1 MATATKSS
9 SRGVEW
15 IGRQS
20 HRSTIMATATKSS
33 NKKASGKAAKSEKPV
48 VLTLEQ
54 QERELPPIKP
64 EGQAGPLSGPELTV
78 NQEIVQI
85 SKITVRKGNRAA
97 AAFTRERLAGLM
109 ASIARKGL
117 MQPIVVRRLN
127 DGLSF
132 ELIAGQ
138 RRLEACKL
146 LGHTSI
152 LCVERITDDPDGDR
166 LTENVDREPL
176 GFDEEADQ
184 VESIYAAALDADE
197 SVDGLT
203 TKEQEDRAVGLVAG
217 NLGKSRYWVRERLL
231 IAGLDDEIRGLVR
244 DGELSVSVARR
255 LAMIQDKAERQQACK
270 DVRNRFGIAS
280 FRGLPTDQEIDR
292 IVGEY
297 LYRLAG
303 VAWQLDEPFAGKPAC
318 TSCPNNS
325 ANAPGLFTHLTRD
338 GRPMAMFREG
348 AARSEGVTLS
358 PQSVPKAGVCN
369 LGSCYRHKAAAA
381 KAMIDKAATKAVT
394 DLTQKAADSL
404 KGVKASQLQA
414 KTMERAIEMARP
426 AAVKDLVPPGLDP
439 QRVVERAKSKLERQ
453 ADRGPS
459 RPGAATQSKVSEEQD
474 KAQREARNQAAND
487 YVDFVRRVDDQVV
500 VPVRQVLAKDLSKVL
515 LLDLI
520 MQTPAGRNLKQW
532 NAQGRRKAL
541 ASRETDQALAIAG
554 MPLEK
559 AFAELAR
566 LRFGKTGL
574 STYNPLELDASDAEF
589 TVLGLWA
596 KLAKVLGVAVPTI
609 TMPQDRNEWIA
620 ERAREIL
627 TEKAGGQKTG
637 AGKAAAAKPQAAA
650 AAKPK
655 AGNPAVAPARK
666 SSANTKAI
674 GSRVQDDEEPPR
686 GAGDVARDNQD
697 GEESES

>member
-1 MATATKSS
+1 
-9 SRGVEW
+9 
-15 IGRQS
+15 
-20 HRSTIMATATKSS
+20 
-33 NKKASGKAAKSEKPV
+33 
-48 VLTLEQ
+48 
-54 QERELPPIKP
+54 
-64 EGQAGPLSGPELTV
+64 
-78 NQEIVQI
+78 
-85 SKITVRKGNRAA
+85 
-97 AAFTRERLAGLM
+97 
-109 ASIARKGL
+109 L

-176 GFDEEADQ
+176 SFDEEADQ
-184 VESIYAAALDADE
+184 VESIYAASLDADKTADAL
-197 SVDGLT
+197 V
-203 TKEQEDRAVGLVAG
+203 TKDQEDRAVGLVAG
-217 NLGKSRYWVRERLL
+217 KLGKSKYWVRERLL
-231 IAGLDDEIRGLVR
+231 IAGLDTKIRDLVSE
-244 DGELSVSVARR
+244 GVISVLIARR
-255 LAMIQDKAERQQACK
+255 LAMIKDREERDQACGMVA
-270 DVRNRFGIAS
+270 DRLRNAGW
-280 FRGLPTDQEIDR
+280 RGLPTNEIDR
-292 IVGEY
+292 IVGEH
-297 LYRLAG
+297 LYKLG
-303 VAWQLDEPFAGKPAC
+303 DVSWKLDEPFAGKPAC
-318 TSCPNNS
+318 TSCPSNS
-325 ANAPGLFTHLTRD
+325 NNAPGLFTDLTKD
-338 GRPMAMFREG
+338 GRSLGVFREG
-348 AARSEGVTLS
+348 AGHNEGVGAG
-358 PQSVPKAGVCN
+358 PQAVPKAGVCN

-394 DLTQKAADSL
+394 ALTQKAADSL
-404 KGVKASQLQA
+404 KGVKASQMQA

-439 QRVVERAKSKLERQ
+439 QRVAERAKSKLERQ

-487 YVDFVRRVDDQVV
+487 YVDFVRRVDDQVR

-697 GEESES
+697 SEESES

>member
-9 SRGVEW
+9 G
-15 IGRQS
+15 
-20 HRSTIMATATKSS
+20 
-33 NKKASGKAAKSEKPV
+33 KKSGKAAKSEKPV

-64 EGQAGPLSGPELTV
+64 EGQAGPLSASGPELDA
-78 NQEIVQI
+78 NQQIVQI

-176 GFDEEADQ
+176 SFDEEADQ

-197 SVDGLT
+197 SVDALV

-217 NLGKSRYWVRERLL
+217 NLGKSKYWVRERLL
-231 IAGLDDEIRGLVR
+231 IAGLDTKIRDLVSE
-244 DGELSVSVARR
+244 GVISVSIARR
-255 LAMIQDKAERQQACK
+255 LAMIQDREERDQACGMVVGRLRTAGWK
-270 DVRNRFGIAS
+270 
-280 FRGLPTDQEIDR
+280 GLPTNDEIDR
-292 IVGEY
+292 IVGEH
-297 LYRLAG
+297 LYKLG
-303 VAWQLDEPFAGKPAC
+303 DVSWKLDEPFAGKPAC
-318 TSCPNNS
+318 TSCPSNS
-325 ANAPGLFTHLTRD
+325 NNAPGLFTDLTKD
-338 GRPMAMFREG
+338 GRSLGVFREG
-348 AARSEGVTLS
+348 AGHNEGVGAG
-358 PQSVPKAGVCN
+358 PQAVPKAGVCN

-381 KAMIDKAATKAVT
+381 KAMIDKAATRAVT
-394 DLTQKAADSL
+394 ALTQKAADSL

-439 QRVVERAKSKLERQ
+439 QRVAERAKSKLERQ

-459 RPGAATQSKVSEEQD
+459 RPGAGTHPKVSEEQER
-474 KAQREARNQAAND
+474 AQREARNQAAND
-487 YVDFVRRVDDQVV
+487 YLDFVERVEDQVM
-500 VPVRQVLAKDLSKVL
+500 VPVRQVLAKDLPKVL

-520 MQTPAGRNLKQW
+520 MQTPAGRNLNQW

-574 STYNPLELDASDAEF
+574 STYNPIELDAGDAEF
-589 TVLGLWA
+589 TELGLWA
-596 KLAKVLGVAVPTI
+596 KLAKVLGVAVPAI
-609 TMPQDRNEWIA
+609 TMPQDRNEWIV

-627 TEKAGGQKTG
+627 TEKAG
-637 AGKAAAAKPQAAA
+637 AEKAAAAKPQAA
-650 AAKPK
+650 KPK
-655 AGNPAVAPARK
+655 AGKPAVAPARK

-674 GSRVQDDEEPPR
+674 GTRIQDDEEPPR
-686 GAGDVARDNQD
+686 GAGDVARDNQGRD
-697 GEESES
+697 QGDEEDQA

>member
-9 SRGVEW
+9 G
-15 IGRQS
+15 
-20 HRSTIMATATKSS
+20 
-33 NKKASGKAAKSEKPV
+33 KKSGKAAKSEKPV

-64 EGQAGPLSGPELTV
+64 EGQAGPLSASGPELDA
-78 NQEIVQI
+78 NQQIVQI

-176 GFDEEADQ
+176 SFDEEADQ

-197 SVDGLT
+197 SVDALV

-217 NLGKSRYWVRERLL
+217 NLGKSKYWVRERLL
-231 IAGLDDEIRGLVR
+231 IAGLDTSIRNLVSE
-244 DGELSVSVARR
+244 GVLSVSVARR
-255 LAMIQDKAERQQACK
+255 LAAIQDKE
-270 DVRNRFGIAS
+270 
-280 FRGLPTDQEIDR
+280 DR
-292 IVGEY
+292 ILACDKLVDVFESANVGYRGMPNDQQIDGIIGEY
-297 LYRLAG
+297 LYRLSG
-303 VAWQLDEPFAGKPAC
+303 VAWKLDQPFAGKPAC
-318 TSCPNNS
+318 HSCSQNS
-325 ANAPGLFTHLTRD
+325 VNSPGLFTELTKNGEPLARY
-338 GRPMAMFREG
+338 RSG
-348 AARSEGVTLS
+348 ADRSEGLVS
-358 PQSVPKAGVCN
+358 GVGFSRDRMAVPKEGICT
-369 LGSCYRHKAAAA
+369 LGSCYRQKAEQAKAMINKAAA
-381 KAMIDKAATKAVT
+381 KAVTK
-394 DLTQKAADSL
+394 LTSQASESI
-404 KGVKASQLQA
+404 KGVKGSQRESKIA
-414 KTMERAIEMARP
+414 ERAAEMAKPGAVRDLVPAGLDVAKVAERAREKLERKAEARP
-426 AAVKDLVPPGLDP
+426 ASGSS
-439 QRVVERAKSKLERQ
+439 KS
-453 ADRGPS
+453 P
-459 RPGAATQSKVSEEQD
+459 KVSEEQER
-474 KAQREARNQAAND
+474 AQREARNQAAND
-487 YVDFVRRVDDQVV
+487 YVDFVKRVEDQVM

-520 MQTPAGRNLKQW
+520 MQTPAGRNLNQW

-541 ASRETDQALAIAG
+541 ASRETDQALAIVA

-574 STYNPLELDASDAEF
+574 STYNPIELDASDAEF
-589 TVLGLWA
+589 TELGLWA
-596 KLAKVLGVAVPTI
+596 KLAKVLGVAVPAI
-609 TMPQDRNEWIA
+609 TMPQDRNEWIV

-627 TEKAGGQKTG
+627 TEKAGAEKAG
-637 AGKAAAAKPQAAA
+637 AEKAAAAKPQAAA

-655 AGNPAVAPARK
+655 AGKPAVAPARK

-674 GSRVQDDEEPPR
+674 GTRVQDDEEPPR

>member
-1 MATATKSS
+1 
-9 SRGVEW
+9 
-15 IGRQS
+15 
-20 HRSTIMATATKSS
+20 MATATKSS

-176 GFDEEADQ
+176 SFDEEADQ
-184 VESIYAAALDADE
+184 VESIYAASLDADKTADAL
-197 SVDGLT
+197 V
-203 TKEQEDRAVGLVAG
+203 TKDQEDRAVGLVAG
-217 NLGKSRYWVRERLL
+217 KLGKSKYWVRERLL
-231 IAGLDDEIRGLVR
+231 IAGLDTKIRDLVSE
-244 DGELSVSVARR
+244 GVISVLIARR
-255 LAMIQDKAERQQACK
+255 LAMIKDREERDQACGMVA
-270 DVRNRFGIAS
+270 DRLRNAGW
-280 FRGLPTDQEIDR
+280 RGLPTNEIDR
-292 IVGEY
+292 IVGEH
-297 LYRLAG
+297 LYKLG
-303 VAWQLDEPFAGKPAC
+303 DVSWKLDEPFAGKPAC
-318 TSCPNNS
+318 TSCPSNS
-325 ANAPGLFTHLTRD
+325 NNAPGLFTDLTKD
-338 GRPMAMFREG
+338 GRSLGVFREG
-348 AARSEGVTLS
+348 AGHNEGVGAG
-358 PQSVPKAGVCN
+358 PQAVPKAGVCN

-394 DLTQKAADSL
+394 ALTQKAADSL
-404 KGVKASQLQA
+404 KGVKASQMQA

-439 QRVVERAKSKLERQ
+439 QRVAERAKSKLERQ

-487 YVDFVRRVDDQVV
+487 YVDFVRRVDDQVM

-520 MQTPAGRNLKQW
+520 MQTPAGRNLNQW

-574 STYNPLELDASDAEF
+574 STYNPLELDAGNATATE
-589 TVLGLWA
+589 LGLWA
-596 KLAKVLGVAVPTI
+596 KLAKVLGVAVPAI
-609 TMPQDRNEWIA
+609 TVPQDSEDWIV

-637 AGKAAAAKPQAAA
+637 AEKAAAAKPQAA
-650 AAKPK
+650 KPK
-655 AGNPAVAPARK
+655 AGKPAVAPARK

-674 GSRVQDDEEPPR
+674 GTRVQDDEEPPR
-686 GAGDVARDNQD
+686 GAGDVARDNQGDD
-697 GEESES
+697 GEEQ

>member
-1 MATATKSS
+1 
-9 SRGVEW
+9 
-15 IGRQS
+15 
-20 HRSTIMATATKSS
+20 MATATKSS

-176 GFDEEADQ
+176 SFDEEADQ
-184 VESIYAAALDADE
+184 VESIYAASLDADKTADAL
-197 SVDGLT
+197 V
-203 TKEQEDRAVGLVAG
+203 TKDQEDRAVGLVAG
-217 NLGKSRYWVRERLL
+217 KLGKSKYWVRERLL
-231 IAGLDDEIRGLVR
+231 IAGLDTKIRDLVSE
-244 DGELSVSVARR
+244 GVISVLIARR
-255 LAMIQDKAERQQACK
+255 LAMIKDREERDQACGMVA
-270 DVRNRFGIAS
+270 DRLRNAGW
-280 FRGLPTDQEIDR
+280 RGLPTNEIDR
-292 IVGEY
+292 IVGEH
-297 LYRLAG
+297 LYKLG
-303 VAWQLDEPFAGKPAC
+303 DVSWKLDEPFAGKPAC
-318 TSCPNNS
+318 TSCPSNS
-325 ANAPGLFTHLTRD
+325 NNAPGLFTDLTKD
-338 GRPMAMFREG
+338 GRSLGVFREG
-348 AARSEGVTLS
+348 AGHNEGVGAG
-358 PQSVPKAGVCN
+358 PQAVPKAGVCN

-394 DLTQKAADSL
+394 ALTQKAADSL
-404 KGVKASQLQA
+404 KGVKASQMQA

-439 QRVVERAKSKLERQ
+439 QRVAERAKSKLERQ

-487 YVDFVRRVDDQVV
+487 YVDFVRRVDDQVM

-520 MQTPAGRNLKQW
+520 MQTPAGRNLNQW

-589 TVLGLWA
+589 TELGLWA